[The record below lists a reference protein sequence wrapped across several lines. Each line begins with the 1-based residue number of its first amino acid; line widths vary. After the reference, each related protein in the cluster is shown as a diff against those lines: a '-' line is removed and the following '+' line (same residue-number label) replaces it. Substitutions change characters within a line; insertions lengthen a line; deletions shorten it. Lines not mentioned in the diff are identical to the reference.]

1 MTPRLF
7 VDDPKRT
14 MFQHLTP
21 LRKYAKRVSL
31 HEESLK
37 PWEEADKARR
47 MQEFVAMAKSFQ
59 LTDRDIVILL
69 CR

>member
-1 MTPRLF
+1 MIHRTF
-7 VDDPKRT
+7 VDDSKST
-14 MFQHLTP
+14 MLHHLAP
-21 LRKYAKRVSL
+21 LREYAKRVFL
-31 HEESLK
+31 QEESLK
-37 PWEEADKARR
+37 PWEETDKARL